1 MSNLSR
7 GILIVILV
15 LCSAFFSMSECAFS
29 YCNQIKMKVA
39 ADEGS
44 KSSKLVLKC
53 LNKFDRYIITNLI
66 GNNVINILISV
77 FSTTLCVYLFT
88 DGFKLDGQS
97 SNEYGALLST
107 ILSTIIVFFFG
118 EIIPKSIGKTFPNKI
133 CKIVVYPLIALSY
146 ILMPFVFVFNCLTK
160 FVKKILKAK
169 EEENIIDEEDF
180 QDIVDSIEEQGLI
193 DEEDSTIIQ
202 SAVDFDETR
211 VKQVMCLRENIV
223 ALDIDKKLSK
233 DEMIDFILDNPYT
246 RIPVYKESIDNIVGI
261 LHTQKLLKE
270 IMNKNSYSIDKLL
283 VQPIFVRPN
292 VHLDT
297 LLEEFK
303 KKRTHMAVVQS
314 KELETLGILTMEDLI
329 EELVGDV
336 DNTNK
341 DGDTDE

>member
-1 MSNLSR
+1 MSSLTR
-7 GILIVILV
+7 GILIVVLI
-15 LCSAFFSMSECAFS
+15 LCSAFFSMTECAFS

-53 LNKFDRYIITNLI
+53 LNKFDRYIITSLI
-66 GNNVINILISV
+66 ANNVVNILLSV
-77 FSTTLCVYLFT
+77 FSTTLCVLLLAE
-88 DGFKLDGQS
+88 GFNVGAQNA
-97 SNEYGALLST
+97 NEYGAVIATVLST
-107 ILSTIIVFFFG
+107 IVVFFFG

-146 ILMPFVFVFNCLTK
+146 ILMPFVLVFDGLTRI
-160 FVKKILKAK
+160 VKKIFKAK

-193 DEEDSTIIQ
+193 DEEDSSIIQ
-202 SAVDFDETR
+202 SAVEFDDTR

-223 ALDIDKKLSK
+223 ALDIDKPMNK
-233 DEMIDFILDNPYT
+233 DQMIDFILDNPFT
-246 RIPVYKESIDNIVGI
+246 RIPVYKDSIDHIIGI

-270 IMNKNSYSIDKLL
+270 IMQKNTYNIEKLL
-283 VQPIFVRPN
+283 VEPIFVRPN

-297 LLEEFK
+297 LLDEFK

-314 KELETLGILTMEDLI
+314 KELETLGILTMEDII
-329 EELVGDV
+329 EELVGDL
-336 DNTNK
+336 DNADK
-341 DGDTDE
+341 DGDTNE

>member
-1 MSNLSR
+1 MSSLTR
-7 GILIVILV
+7 GILIVICL

-29 YCNQIKMKVA
+29 YCNQIKLKVA

-53 LNKFDRYIITNLI
+53 LDNFDKYIITSLI
-66 GNNVINILISV
+66 GNNVVNILISV
-77 FSTTLCVYLFT
+77 FSTTLCVLLFT
-88 DGFKLDGQS
+88 DGFKLDEQS
-97 SNEYGALLST
+97 SSEYGALMST
-107 ILSTIIVFFFG
+107 ILITIVVFFFG
-118 EIIPKSIGKTFPNKI
+118 EVIPKSIGKTFPNKI

-146 ILMPFVFVFNCLTK
+146 ILMPFVLLFNGLTK
-160 FVKKILKAK
+160 LVKMILKVK
-169 EEENIIDEEDF
+169 DEENIIDEEDF

-202 SAVDFDETR
+202 SAVEFDETR

-223 ALDIDKKLSK
+223 ALDIDKKMNK
-233 DEMIDFILDNPYT
+233 DEMIDFILDNPFT
-246 RIPVYKESIDNIVGI
+246 RIPVYKDSIDNIVGI

-270 IMNKNSYSIDKLL
+270 IMQKNTYNIEKLL
-283 VQPIFVRPN
+283 VEPIFVRPN

-297 LLEEFK
+297 LLDEFK

-336 DNTNK
+336 DNANK
-341 DGDTDE
+341 DGDTND